1 MEHILNDKESLSDK
15 EKSSFSDID
24 ELRNNDNINFYHEE
38 DVKKF
43 IKDLKEIITDNGNT
57 FGACTLRHS
66 AEEIMKVHN
75 ELTRIIFQIDKLA
88 GDKLV

>member
-1 MEHILNDKESLSDK
+1 MSLSD
-15 EKSSFSDID
+15 EIID
-24 ELRNNDNINFYHEE
+24 EKFMPSILEVE
-38 DVKKF
+38 DVKEF
-43 IKDLKEIITDNGNT
+43 IRELKEIITDNGNT

-88 GDKLV
+88 GDKLI

>member
-1 MEHILNDKESLSDK
+1 MEHTLSDKESLSDK

-43 IKDLKEIITDNGNT
+43 IR
-57 FGACTLRHS
+57 TLREKFHG
-66 AEEIMKVHN
+66 V
-75 ELTRIIFQIDKLA
+75 FQEYPGLLRDFKNFA
-88 GDKLV
+88 GDRLI